1 MSLSAQ
7 PGPGRMEAQRHS
19 TISALGPEAK
29 DTRLSPGKASRDV
42 VLLMEWEQ

>member
-19 TISALGPEAK
+19 RISALGPEAK
-29 DTRLSPGKASRDV
+29 DTQLSPGKDSRDV